1 MMEKVYKVQ
10 FMQYTNCFM
19 DTVSDGNEDI
29 GKRKYLQVGNDPVII
44 KESDLS
50 KYMKFGNGFRSVE
63 FIGNLI

>member
-1 MMEKVYKVQ
+1 MMEKVYKVK

-29 GKRKYLQVGNDPVII
+29 DTRKYLLIGTDSVII

-50 KYMKFGNGFRSVE
+50 KYMKYGNGFRSVE

>member
-1 MMEKVYKVQ
+1 MMEKVYKVK

-29 GKRKYLQVGNDPVII
+29 DKRKYLKVGNDPIII

-50 KYMKFGNGFRSVE
+50 KYMKYGNGFRSVE
-63 FIGNLI
+63 FIGNML